1 MTTLCRRLAAAL
13 ATCSALLVTVV
24 SSANA
29 ATPVPLSGAYVGAA
43 NLQGLQSFA
52 TWRGA
57 PVRIAEDYLPYTDW
71 SAVEGPAWWLSD
83 WKPLTSG
90 NGKLVLGVPLLTSG
104 GTFADGAAGAYDSYF
119 ASLATELVQAGDGSA
134 MLRLGWEFNGPWYPW
149 SLSSTNSGDSPKEF
163 ITYWQRIVTLMRA
176 IAPGLQFDWNVYNGA
191 GAVDATEAYPGNA
204 YVDDIGV
211 DVYDAG
217 HGVSTPSV
225 RWKQIVTKSYGLNF
239 WDNFASQNGKPLTI
253 PEWGLS
259 TGANGGGDDPY
270 FITQM
275 YDWMRAHDVGFE
287 AYFDYQ
293 GSLTSGSFAQSAAEY
308 RALYSSRGG
317 AGSSAAAHLRQGSL
331 RVDRK
336 RAKNH
341 RKARAR
347 RKVRRHGRTRVPL
360 RPASGNVRA
369 GLS

>member
-1 MTTLCRRLAAAL
+1 M
-13 ATCSALLVTVV
+13 
-24 SSANA
+24 
-29 ATPVPLSGAYVGAA
+29 SGAYVGAA
-43 NLQGLQSFA
+43 DLQGLQSFA
-52 TWRGA
+52 AWRGA
-57 PVRIAEDYLPYTDW
+57 PARIAEDYLPYGDW

-104 GTFADGAAGAYDSYF
+104 GSFADGAAGAYDSYF
-119 ASLATELVQAGDGSA
+119 ASLATELVQAGDGAA

-149 SLSSTNSGDSPKEF
+149 SLSSTNSADSPREF
-163 ITYWQRIVTLMRA
+163 IAYWQHIVTLMRA

-191 GAVDATEAYPGNA
+191 GAVEATEAYPGNA

-211 DVYDAG
+211 DIYDAG
-217 HGVSTPSV
+217 RGVSTPSA

-239 WDNFASQNGKPLTI
+239 WENFASQNGKPLTI

-275 YDWMRAHDVGFE
+275 YNWMRANHVGFE

-308 RALYSSRGG
+308 RELYSARGG
-317 AGSSAAAHLRQGSL
+317 ATSSAAADPRRGSL

-336 RAKNH
+336 QPKNL
-341 RKARAR
+341 RKTRAR
-347 RKVRRHGRTRVPL
+347 RQARRQRRAQTAL
-360 RPASGNVRA
+360 RAASRNVHA
-369 GLS
+369 GLA